1 MIENIIKIVNRQT
14 GKEFTDLDKHLV
26 SYAKSDPGTF
36 ELIFGSD
43 TVDETPEVFEIEDL
57 KKMSMKSLKEI
68 YDLMAEKLG
77 DDMPKARKNSPTE
90 IITAIVTA
98 QDLSAT
104 MDSKEE

>member
-1 MIENIIKIVNRQT
+1 MIENVVKIINRHT
-14 GKEFTDLDKHLV
+14 GKEFTDIDKHLL

-36 ELIFGSD
+36 ELILSTD
-43 TVDETPEVFEIEDL
+43 KVEEVAEVFEIEDL

-77 DDMPKARKNSPTE
+77 EDMPKARKNSPTE
-90 IITAIVTA
+90 VITAIVTA

>member
-43 TVDETPEVFEIEDL
+43 TVDKTPEVFEIEDL